1 MGPQMSTKKLIC
13 VTNVLRSS
21 FLSDKKAHLSRV
33 FLRDKKAHLSHVI
46 FYELFV
52 TYFPTA
58 EILFYLMPSV
68 IINRFANAFF
78 IKTLSE
84 LLIIISLIQEIDWLN
99 LKAYTETY
107 LIPFTMVQW

>member
-1 MGPQMSTKKLIC
+1 LSRSTFVLHKTDAVAFVPHETNGTSNVYQKKLIC

-21 FLSDKKAHLSRV
+21 ILRDKKAHLSHV

-58 EILFYLMPSV
+58 EILF
-68 IINRFANAFF
+68 
-78 IKTLSE
+78 
-84 LLIIISLIQEIDWLN
+84 
-99 LKAYTETY
+99 
-107 LIPFTMVQW
+107 